1 MNRREIIQMAFER
14 PLTVKEVINDI
25 HRKKYLLPAIQREYE
40 WDKEQVETLF
50 DSLLRGYPVGAFL
63 FWYVNKENINKF
75 KFYEFLRDYH
85 ERDNTHNV
93 EADVSGEEDI
103 VAILDGQ
110 QRLTSLYIGLKG
122 TYAYKLP
129 RKRKESDSAYP
140 KRELY
145 LNLLKE
151 SEDYDMT
158 YEFKFLTEKEALV
171 RSENIYWF
179 KVGEI
184 LNFKEQYEINDYL
197 LENELN
203 IVEKEKARFANKT
216 LFRLHNAIHENQCI
230 NYYLEKSQELD
241 KVLNIFIRVNSG
253 GTKLSYS
260 DLLLSIAT
268 AQWKERDA
276 RKTITSFVDELNNVG
291 DGFEFNKDFVLKTC
305 LVLCDFND
313 IAFKVDNF
321 DSYTMKKIQQ
331 EWDSISRAIRLA
343 VKLVASFGFN
353 YKTLTANYV
362 VIPIAYYL
370 YKKESP
376 SNFVESYKYI
386 KERKDIQHFTTVAL
400 LKRIFGG
407 QPDNVLKPIRE
418 IIKNNLMTFPYDVL
432 KQSLKVTNKTLKFT
446 EEEVEDLLWTKYGNR
461 YTFSVLSL
469 LYPSLDY
476 KNVFHQDHIFPRSL
490 LKSSNKLRKEGLGQ
504 EVVDY
509 CVENYDYIGNLQLI
523 EGVPN
528 QEKSNK
534 KFDKW
539 LELICLNEQEKE
551 EYRNKHLIPNVEL
564 SVDNFEVF
572 LTERENLIREKL
584 LKLLVQ

>member
-1 MNRREIIQMAFER
+1 MAFER

-40 WDKEQVETLF
+40 WNKEQVETLF

-93 EADVSGEEDI
+93 EADISGEEDV

-129 RKRKESDSAYP
+129 RKRKESDSSYP

-145 LNLLKE
+145 LNLLEE

-158 YEFKFLTEKEALV
+158 YEFKFLTEKEASK

-179 KVGEI
+179 RVGEI

-276 RKTITSFVDELNNVG
+276 RKTITSFVDELNNIG

-321 DSYTMKKIQQ
+321 DSHTMKKIQQ
-331 EWDSISRAIRLA
+331 EWDSISQAIRLA

-353 YKTLTANYV
+353 YKTLTASYV
-362 VIPIAYYL
+362 VIPVAYYL
-370 YKKESP
+370 YKKENP
-376 SNFVESYKYI
+376 HNFVESYRYI
-386 KERKDIQHFTTVAL
+386 EERKHIQHFTTVAL

-418 IIKNNLMTFPYDVL
+418 IIKNNLTTFPYDIL
-432 KQSLKVTNKTLKFT
+432 KQRLKVTNKTLRFT
-446 EEEVEDLLWTKYGNR
+446 EEEVEDLLWNKYGNR
-461 YTFSVLSL
+461 YTFAVLSL
-469 LYPSLDY
+469 LYPNLDY

-490 LKSSNKLRKEGLGQ
+490 LKSRNKLKKEGLG
-504 EVVDY
+504 EEAIDY
-509 CVENYDYIGNLQLI
+509 CVGNYDYIGNLQLI
-523 EGVPN
+523 EGIPN

-539 LELICLNEQEKE
+539 LELICLNEKDKE
-551 EYRNKHLIPNVEL
+551 EYRNKHLIPNIEL
-564 SVDNFEVF
+564 SVDNFKVF
-572 LTERENLIREKL
+572 LTQRENLIREKL
-584 LKLLVQ
+584 IKLLVQ

>member
-1 MNRREIIQMAFER
+1 MAFER
-14 PLTVKEVINDI
+14 PLTIKEVITDI

-40 WDKEQVETLF
+40 WNKEQVETLF

-85 ERDNTHNV
+85 ERDNTHNI
-93 EADVSGEEDI
+93 EADINGEEDV

-110 QRLTSLYIGLKG
+110 QRLTSLHIGLKG

-129 RKRKESDSAYP
+129 RKRKESDSSYP
-140 KRELY
+140 KRDLY

-158 YEFKFLTEKEALV
+158 YEFKFLTEKEASE
-171 RSENIYWF
+171 RSEDTYWF
-179 KVGEI
+179 RVGEI

-216 LFRLHNAIHENQCI
+216 LFRLHNAIHETQCI

-276 RKTITSFVDELNNVG
+276 RKTITSFVDELNNIG

-321 DSYTMKKIQQ
+321 DSYTMEKIQQ
-331 EWDSISRAIRLA
+331 EWESIAQAIRLA

-362 VIPIAYYL
+362 VIPIAYYF
-370 YKKESP
+370 YKKEST
-376 SNFVESYKYI
+376 SNFVESYRYI
-386 KERKDIQHFTTVAL
+386 EERKDIQHFTTIAL

-418 IIKNNLMTFPYDVL
+418 IIKNNLTAFPYDVL

-446 EEEVEDLLWTKYGNR
+446 EEEVEDLLWTKYGTR

-469 LYPSLDY
+469 LYPNLDY

-490 LKSSNKLRKEGLGQ
+490 LKSSNKLRKEGVGQ
-504 EVVDY
+504 EVIDY

-539 LELICLNEQEKE
+539 LELICLNEQDKE

-584 LKLLVQ
+584 LNLLVQ